1 MEPGSA
7 DEIVLESFTDDK
19 RTPVPEKYRFGSS
32 RSVTD
37 FEKLNR
43 IGEATYGVVYRAK
56 ETKSNCI
63 VALKKVR
70 MEKEKE
76 GLPISGLRE
85 INLLLNIDHRNIVQL
100 QEVVVGNSLQSIFL
114 VMEYCHH
121 DLASLLDNM
130 KVPFSEA
137 QIKCLMLQLLEG
149 VDFLHKRFIVHR
161 DLKVSNLLMT
171 NKGILK
177 IGRYLHQVCQ
187 NDKWIN

>member
-1 MEPGSA
+1 
-7 DEIVLESFTDDK
+7 
-19 RTPVPEKYRFGSS
+19 
-32 RSVTD
+32 
-37 FEKLNR
+37 
-43 IGEATYGVVYRAK
+43 
-56 ETKSNCI
+56 
-63 VALKKVR
+63 

-114 VMEYCHH
+114 VMEYCHR

>member
-43 IGEATYGVVYRAK
+43 IGEGTYGVVYRAK